1 MVRNVG
7 IVGSSITIDK
17 VAEEAFCPSSGVK
30 TQFTTPTVEVE
41 ITEGFQVPVIPL
53 IEAPSKIGAILFRQS
68 GKIGLNMG
76 TFKSVIS
83 TDITTGLAHKPAFGI
98 KV

>member
-1 MVRNVG
+1 MVENIG

-17 VAEEAFCPSSGVK
+17 VAEEAFCPRSGVK

-53 IEAPSKIGAILFRQS
+53 AELVGKVGATLFLHS
-68 GKIGLNMG
+68 GGIGLKTG

-83 TDITTGLAHKPAFGI
+83 TDIMTGLAHNPTFGV